1 MIEIAVRNLSSV
13 LPNSAVQ
20 NAMASFQTQVS
31 RDFASPWGIDARLY
45 LLDRSAAPHA
55 NAWQLNIFDTA
66 ESAGYLGY
74 HETTPKG
81 LPLGKVFA
89 KTTLDYGGLWTV
101 TFSHE
106 LLEMLLDP
114 TINLLAIDEGHK
126 RAYAYE
132 ACDAV
137 EADEL
142 GYPILGVQVSDFVLP
157 SFFEPDITLAKSH
170 KRSFC
175 GHVTKPFEIA
185 AGGYLSFVDLTTGQW
200 SQIDNMRSAEHA
212 GKASRASRRRIPV
225 SQRRLSTGE

>member
-13 LPNSAVQ
+13 LTNAEVQ
-20 NAMASFQTQVS
+20 HSMPAFQTQVS
-31 RDFASPWGIDARLY
+31 RDFASSWGIDARLY
-45 LLDRSAAPHA
+45 LLDRGATPHA
-55 NAWQLNIFDTA
+55 GAWQLNIFDTA
-66 ESAGYLGY
+66 DAAGALGY
-74 HETTPKG
+74 HETTAKG

-126 RAYAYE
+126 RAYSYE

-142 GYPILGVQVSDFVLP
+142 GYDILGVRVSDFVLP

-170 KRSFC
+170 KRSFG
-175 GHVTKPFEIA
+175 GHVTKAFEIA
-185 AGGYLSFVDLTTGQW
+185 PGGYLSYWDASGW
-200 SQIDNMRSAEHA
+200 HQIDNMRSADHA
-212 GKASRASRRRIPV
+212 GKGSRAARRRIPV
-225 SQRRLSTGE
+225 SQRRASTAE